1 MAGLIELIAVV
12 ACTLF
17 AGAAIYISVV
27 EHPARMACGT
37 EVAATVFVPSY
48 KRATVMQV
56 FLAVTATL
64 AGLARGILGG
74 GAIWFVGAV
83 LIFAVIPF
91 TLIAILPTNARLLEP
106 DRDRGSSET
115 RTLLQTGPGCTPS
128 AVY

>member
-1 MAGLIELIAVV
+1 
-12 ACTLF
+12 
-17 AGAAIYISVV
+17 
-27 EHPARMACGT
+27 MACGT

-91 TLIAILPTNARLLEP
+91 TLIAIRPTNARLLDP
-106 DRDRGSSET
+106 DRDPRSPET
-115 RTLLQTGPGCTPS
+115 RALLQTWRPVARRPQCS
-128 AVY
+128 